1 MDYKI
6 IDRLRQ
12 LDELYYGG
20 FITKEEEAER
30 LALLN
35 EARRQARE
43 DNLKGGDKNKDAE
56 GGGQSPSSVSQEV
69 SGGRRLTFRE
79 AAQVAA
85 RQIDLESFKDMAP
98 SGKAVCGCDW
108 HLANTLCMVMAEVY
122 MARPLYTLFVG
133 GVSMECRQIQE
144 VYANL
149 THEHIR
155 HAVRKIQGGKDK
167 QARFRRPYL
176 RTMLYNLVF
185 EYEAQA
191 QAGISL
197 FGWDT

>member
-35 EARRQARE
+35 EARRQARA
-43 DNLKGGDKNKDAE
+43 DNLKGGDRNTDAA
-56 GGGQSPSSVSQEV
+56 GGGRSPSAVSSEV
-69 SGGRRLTFRE
+69 SGGRKLTFRE
-79 AAQVAA
+79 AVQVAA
-85 RQIDLESFKDMAP
+85 GQIDLNGFKDLAP

-108 HLANTLCMVMAEVY
+108 HLAETLAMVMAEVY
-122 MARPLYTLFVG
+122 MGRPTYQMYVG
-133 GVSMECRQIQE
+133 GIAMECRQIQE
-144 VYANL
+144 VYCNL
-149 THEHIR
+149 THEHI
-155 HAVRKIQGGKDK
+155 AQAIRKIQGGKDK
-167 QARFRRPYL
+167 NARFRRPYL

-185 EYEAQA
+185 EYEAQT
-191 QAGISL
+191 QAGISQ
-197 FGWDT
+197 FSWDT